1 MGGIT
6 TGQQLIENFT
16 GVFIMTKKKEPHELK
31 KRGRKETVHQNNDL
45 RSHLAGVKNLNQL
58 TSAAQ
63 SVIKEHID
71 AMTKSKGSKKGMVKK
86 NILILLTM
94 MGDISVAKT
103 KAILDSNELF
113 EGDNYSKSRVNDY
126 EVVLTGVSQELR
138 TMYVNGTSIRTDDPL
153 GGEFLNGE
161 ELYNLT
167 RLIESNPT
175 KKELYDFIKKIYPS

>member
-1 MGGIT
+1 
-6 TGQQLIENFT
+6 
-16 GVFIMTKKKEPHELK
+16 MTKKKEPHELM

-45 RSHLAGVKNLNQL
+45 RSHLAGIKNLNQL

-63 SVIKEHID
+63 NVIKKHID

-103 KAILDSNELF
+103 KAILDTSELF
-113 EGDNYSKSRVNDY
+113 EGDDYSKSRVNDY
-126 EVVLTGVSQELR
+126 KIVLTGVSQELWA
-138 TMYVNGTSIRTDDPL
+138 MYVNDTPIRTDNPR
-153 GGEFLNGE
+153 GGEYLTGE

-175 KKELYDFIKKIYPS
+175 KKQLSDFIKKIYPS

>member
-1 MGGIT
+1 
-6 TGQQLIENFT
+6 
-16 GVFIMTKKKEPHELK
+16 MTKKKEPHELK

-63 SVIKEHID
+63 KVIKKHID
-71 AMTKSKGSKKGMVKK
+71 NMTASKGSKKGMVKK
-86 NILILLTM
+86 NILFLLTM
-94 MGDISVAKT
+94 MGDISLDKT
-103 KAILDSNELF
+103 KLLLDRCEQF
-113 EGDNYSKSRVNDY
+113 EGNDYSKSRVNDY
-126 EVVLTGVSQELR
+126 KVVLTGVSKELWE
-138 TMYVNGTSIRTDDPL
+138 MYENGLPIRTDDPR

-161 ELYNLT
+161 ELYNLN

>member
-1 MGGIT
+1 
-6 TGQQLIENFT
+6 
-16 GVFIMTKKKEPHELK
+16 MTKKKEPHELK

-63 SVIKEHID
+63 NVIKERID
-71 AMTKSKGSKKGMVKK
+71 AMTKSKRSKKGMVKK
-86 NILILLTM
+86 NILLLLTM

-103 KAILDSNELF
+103 KAILDTSELF
-113 EGDNYSKSRVNDY
+113 EGDDYSKSRVNDY
-126 EVVLTGVSQELR
+126 KIVLTGVSQDLWA
-138 TMYVNGTSIRTDDPL
+138 MYVNGIPIRTDDPQ
-153 GGEFLNGE
+153 GGEYLTGE

-175 KKELYDFIKKIYPS
+175 KKQLSEFIKKIYPS

>member
-1 MGGIT
+1 
-6 TGQQLIENFT
+6 
-16 GVFIMTKKKEPHELK
+16 MTKKKEPHELK

-63 SVIKEHID
+63 KVFKKHID
-71 AMTKSKGSKKGMVKK
+71 NMTASKGSKKGMVKK
-86 NILILLTM
+86 NILFLLTM
-94 MGDISVAKT
+94 MGDISLDKT
-103 KAILDSNELF
+103 KLLLDRCEQF
-113 EGDNYSKSRVNDY
+113 EGNDYSKSRVNDY
-126 EVVLTGVSQELR
+126 KVVLTGVSKELWE
-138 TMYVNGTSIRTDDPL
+138 MYENGLPIRTDDPR

-161 ELYNLT
+161 ELYNLN

>member
-1 MGGIT
+1 
-6 TGQQLIENFT
+6 
-16 GVFIMTKKKEPHELK
+16 MTKKKEPHELM
-31 KRGRKETVHQNNDL
+31 KRGRKETVHQNNDV

-63 SVIKEHID
+63 NVIKKHID

-103 KAILDSNELF
+103 KAILDTSEFF
-113 EGDNYSKSRVNDY
+113 EGDDYSKSRVNDY
-126 EVVLTGVSQELR
+126 KIVLTGVSKELWE
-138 TMYVNGTSIRTDDPL
+138 MYENGTPIRTDDPR
-153 GGEFLNGE
+153 GGEYLTGE
-161 ELYNLT
+161 ELFNLT

-175 KKELYDFIKKIYPS
+175 KKKISDFIKKIYPS